1 MSEGE
6 ASAKLRERMKSD
18 LVRMRHI
25 RQSPQQASVIY
36 DDKNY
41 ISFSSNDY
49 LGLANHP
56 NVVKALR
63 ESASAYGVGSGAS
76 ALLSGYH
83 KQHAQLE
90 EAMAD
95 FLGRERALLFSTGYM
110 ANIAVQG
117 VLLDRGDAV
126 IHDRLNHASLIDG
139 ARLSGAQ
146 LRRYA
151 HKDMDHLHRFLA
163 KTQVKKH
170 RLVVTEGVFSM
181 DGDIAPLP
189 EIVRLC
195 GIHRCPL
202 LVDDAHGFG
211 VLGHRGGGT
220 LAHFGLTEAQ
230 VPILMV
236 SFGKALGTFGACVA
250 GSAAM
255 IESLIQFARSYV
267 YTTAMPVPMAAAS
280 YCSLS
285 LLQSEG
291 WRPQRLRGL
300 IGYFRQCA
308 AALDLPFEPSHSAIQ
323 PLILK
328 TPQRAKAIRDHLLRA
343 GYLVALLRPPTV
355 PEGTSRL
362 RFSLSTEHREEHIKD
377 MLTEL
382 ALALANHL

>member
-1 MSEGE
+1 MSEVV
-6 ASAKLRERMKSD
+6 SHKLHKRMKSD
-18 LVRMRHI
+18 LMRMRLI
-25 RQSPQQASVIY
+25 RQSPQQTSVIY
-36 DDKNY
+36 DNKNY
-41 ISFSSNDY
+41 ISFSNNDY

-56 NVVKALR
+56 EVVKALR
-63 ESASAYGVGSGAS
+63 ESASEYGVGNGAS

-90 EAMAD
+90 EAIAD

-110 ANIAVQG
+110 ANIAVQSA
-117 VLLDRGDAV
+117 LLGRHDTV

-146 LRRYA
+146 LRRYR
-151 HKDMDHLHRFLA
+151 HNDMDHLHQILA
-163 KTQVKKH
+163 KTQTDDH
-170 RLVVTEGVFSM
+170 RFVVTEGVFSM

-189 EIVRLC
+189 EVARLC
-195 GIHRCPL
+195 DIHRCSL

-211 VLGHRGGGT
+211 VLGHRGRGT
-220 LAHFGLTEAQ
+220 LEHFGLTEQQ
-230 VPILMV
+230 VPMLMV

-255 IESLIQFARSYV
+255 VESLIQFGRTYV
-267 YTTAMPVPMAAAS
+267 YTTAMPAPMAAAS

-285 LLQSEG
+285 LLQKEG
-291 WRPQRLRGL
+291 WRSQRLRGL

-308 AALDLPFEPSHSAIQ
+308 KNLGLPFEESHSAIQ

-328 TPQRAKAIRDHLLRA
+328 TTQRAEAIRDHLLRA

-362 RFSLSTEHREEHIKD
+362 RFSLSAEHREEHIKD

-382 ALALANHL
+382 ALAMANN